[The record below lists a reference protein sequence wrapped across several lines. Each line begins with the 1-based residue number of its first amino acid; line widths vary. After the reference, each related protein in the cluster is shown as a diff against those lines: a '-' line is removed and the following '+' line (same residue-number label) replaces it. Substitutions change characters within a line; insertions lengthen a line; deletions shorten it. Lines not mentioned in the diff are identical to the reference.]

1 MLHLEAIAED
11 GVVEVVVLERFKGL
25 LVANGKGAG
34 GSVVGEGHR
43 LVDAL
48 HLCEFGCPGAVGRDD
63 TIVEEVAL
71 VGTGIVVA
79 AHVLVEAVDLGL
91 TAEDGL
97 RVDDGLVHP
106 VPDAAADT
114 EVAIFDDVP
123 VFLEVAK
130 AVAHGVSIFAHEEGL
145 VTLVAGG
152 FSLHIGQRG
161 IHDGVDVRP
170 LRAARV
176 SRAFVVDGA
185 WIEGAHSV
193 VGSRKVAAYAAL
205 VAQGP
210 EDDGGVVAV
219 AQHGADA
226 AVHKLAFP

>member
-1 MLHLEAIAED
+1 M
-11 GVVEVVVLERFKGL
+11 EVVVLERFEGL
-25 LVANGKGAG
+25 LVANGEGAG
-34 GSVVGEGHR
+34 SSVVGEGHG

-48 HLCEFGCPGAVGRDD
+48 HLREFGCPGAVGRNDS
-63 TIVEEVAL
+63 VVKEVAL

-79 AHVLVEAVDLGL
+79 AHVFVEAIDLGL

-114 EVAIFDDVP
+114 EVATFDDVP

-130 AVAHGVSIFAHEEGL
+130 AVAHGVGIFAHEEGL
-145 VTLVAGG
+145 VALVAGG

-170 LRAARV
+170 LRTARV
-176 SRAFVVDGA
+176 GRAFVVDGA
-185 WIEGAHSV
+185 WVEGAHSV
-193 VGSRKVAAYAAL
+193 VGSREVATHAAL

-210 EDDGGVVAV
+210 EDDRGVVAV
-219 AQHGADA
+219 AQHSADA
-226 AVHKLAFP
+226 AVNKLALP

>member
-1 MLHLEAIAED
+1 M
-11 GVVEVVVLERFKGL
+11 
-25 LVANGKGAG
+25 
-34 GSVVGEGHR
+34 
-43 LVDAL
+43 
-48 HLCEFGCPGAVGRDD
+48 
-63 TIVEEVAL
+63 
-71 VGTGIVVA
+71 GTGIVVA

-97 RVDDGLVHP
+97 RVDDGLIHP

-130 AVAHGVSIFAHEEGL
+130 AVAHSVSIFAHKEGL
-145 VTLVAGG
+145 VARVAGG

-161 IHDGVDVRP
+161 VHDGVDVRP

-176 SRAFVVDGA
+176 GGAFVVDGA
-185 WIEGAHSV
+185 WVEGAHSV
-193 VGSRKVAAYAAL
+193 VGSREVATHAAL

-219 AQHGADA
+219 AQHSADA
-226 AVHKLAFP
+226 AVNKLALP